1 MICQDRVG
9 EAITVTRGVLC
20 ENSDIS
26 YKDKDKDKVAAL
38 KITLVS

>member
-9 EAITVTRGVLC
+9 EVITVTRGVLC
-20 ENSDIS
+20 ENSDTS

-38 KITLVS
+38 KTTLMS